1 MGLKTG
7 ETYAVEVFMRTGN
20 VTRKP
25 IICVSRVG
33 DLHYFIPYKTMK
45 KFQQDWDF
53 VNT

>member
-1 MGLKTG
+1 MGLKAG
-7 ETYAVEVFMRTGN
+7 ETYAVEVFMRIGN
-20 VTRKP
+20 VTHKP

-33 DLHYFIPYKTMK
+33 DLNYFIPYKTMK